1 MPPGIKSDIFKW
13 TMGIGFYTTEDQRS
27 NNPCLVRPGHSG
39 VYFSYYGSPSENSTY
54 LSRVGSLMRSIT
66 NPRTL
71 RVVNIKSQGG
81 EDYQT
86 TLP

>member
-1 MPPGIKSDIFKW
+1 MPPGIKSDIFEW
-13 TMGIGFYTTEDQRS
+13 TIGIGLYTTEDQRS
-27 NNPCLVRPGHSG
+27 NNPCLVRPGHSE
-39 VYFSYYGSPSENSTY
+39 VCFNYYGNPSKNPTY

-71 RVVNIKSQGG
+71 RVVNIIFQGG

>member
-1 MPPGIKSDIFKW
+1 MSCKAWIVGCILGTIETHRKIF
-13 TMGIGFYTTEDQRS
+13 
-27 NNPCLVRPGHSG
+27 
-39 VYFSYYGSPSENSTY
+39 TY

-71 RVVNIKSQGG
+71 KVVNIKLQGG
-81 EDYQT
+81 EGYQT

>member
-1 MPPGIKSDIFKW
+1 MSCKAWIQCILGTIETHRKNF
-13 TMGIGFYTTEDQRS
+13 
-27 NNPCLVRPGHSG
+27 
-39 VYFSYYGSPSENSTY
+39 TY

-71 RVVNIKSQGG
+71 KVVNLKFQDG